1 MPSMFVR
8 GNILSLLNAD
18 AHSVSNKG
26 LHTGDT
32 LRVSSRK
39 KGGWLRVRC
48 SRTGEVFS
56 IRSGRHLCLKSQ
68 ATRPASQIDLLT
80 RENQIVSAEQRAKVL
95 WHQVRSLTAEHDKL
109 HSECNATRGVVE
121 HLQERIAYYQNLQL
135 EWHDAFDEK
144 ERLQVRLEQQLQ
156 QLRADSEAAAVV
168 YHARV
173 SELEGQLEKFLRA
186 DEDDSPVE
194 EDDLCDDGCQ
204 DSRGD
209 YEALKALSNKLKMQA
224 DDPLALGRIGLHTWP

>member
-1 MPSMFVR
+1 MFVR
-8 GNILSLLNAD
+8 GNILSVVNAD

-26 LHTGDT
+26 LHSGDT
-32 LRVSSRK
+32 LRVSARK
-39 KGGWLRVRC
+39 MGGWLRVRC

-68 ATRPASQIDLLT
+68 ATRPPSQIDLLI
-80 RENQIVSAEQRAKVL
+80 RENQVVTAEERAKVADATIK
-95 WHQVRSLTAEHDKL
+95 SLTAERDKL
-109 HSECNATRGVVE
+109 HSECNATRGLVE
-121 HLQERIAYYQNLQL
+121 GLQERIAYYQNLQL
-135 EWHDAFDEK
+135 EWHDALDQK

-156 QLRADSEAAAVV
+156 QLRADSEAAAVA

-194 EDDLCDDGCQ
+194 EDDLCDDGCH

-209 YEALKALSNKLKMQA
+209 YEPLSNKLRMQA
-224 DDPLALGRIGLHTWP
+224 EDPLALGRIGLHPAS

>member
-1 MPSMFVR
+1 MFVR
-8 GNILSLLNAD
+8 GNILSVLNAD

-26 LHTGDT
+26 LHSGDT
-32 LRVSSRK
+32 LRVSARK

-80 RENQIVSAEQRAKVL
+80 GENQIVTAEQRAKVL
-95 WHQVRSLTAEHDKL
+95 WHQVRSLTAERDKL

-135 EWHDAFDEK
+135 EWHDSHDQMA
-144 ERLQVRLEQQLQ
+144 RQQLRLEQQLQ
-156 QLRADSEAAAVV
+156 QLRANSSHADMA

-209 YEALKALSNKLKMQA
+209 YEALSNKLRMRA
-224 DDPLALGRIGLHTWP
+224 EDPLALGRIGLH

>member
-1 MPSMFVR
+1 
-8 GNILSLLNAD
+8 
-18 AHSVSNKG
+18 
-26 LHTGDT
+26 
-32 LRVSSRK
+32 
-39 KGGWLRVRC
+39 
-48 SRTGEVFS
+48 
-56 IRSGRHLCLKSQ
+56 
-68 ATRPASQIDLLT
+68 LT
-80 RENQIVSAEQRAKVL
+80 RENQIVSAEQRAVWEVAVPTTSRWSWRRAPIGLPPFGEKAAVA
-95 WHQVRSLTAEHDKL
+95 AERDKL

-135 EWHDAFDEK
+135 EWHDAHDQMA
-144 ERLQVRLEQQLQ
+144 RQQLRLEQQLQ
-156 QLRADSEAAAVV
+156 QLRADSCHADMA

-209 YEALKALSNKLKMQA
+209 YEAVKALSNKLKMQA
-224 DDPLALGRIGLHTWP
+224 EDPLALGRIGLH

>member
-1 MPSMFVR
+1 MFVR
-8 GNILSLLNAD
+8 GNILSVLNAD
-18 AHSVSNKG
+18 AHTVSNKG
-26 LHTGDT
+26 LHSGDT
-32 LRVSSRK
+32 LRVSARK

-80 RENQIVSAEQRAKVL
+80 GENQIVTAEQRAKVDDATIK
-95 WHQVRSLTAEHDKL
+95 SLTADRDKL

-156 QLRADSEAAAVV
+156 QLRADSCHADMA

-186 DEDDSPVE
+186 DEEDWQVE
-194 EDDLCDDGCQ
+194 EDDSCHDGC
-204 DSRGD
+204 RETHGD
-209 YEALKALSNKLKMQA
+209 YEPLSNKLKMQGE
-224 DDPLALGRIGLHTWP
+224 DPLALGRIGLHPASWGW

>member
-8 GNILSLLNAD
+8 GNILSVLNAD

-26 LHTGDT
+26 LHSGDT
-32 LRVSSRK
+32 LRVSARK

-80 RENQIVSAEQRAKVL
+80 RENQIVTAEQRAKVDDATIK
-95 WHQVRSLTAEHDKL
+95 SLTAAIKYA

-135 EWHDAFDEK
+135 EWHDAHDQMA
-144 ERLQVRLEQQLQ
+144 RQQLRLEQQLQ
-156 QLRADSEAAAVV
+156 QLRADSCHADMA

-209 YEALKALSNKLKMQA
+209 YEALSNKLRMQA